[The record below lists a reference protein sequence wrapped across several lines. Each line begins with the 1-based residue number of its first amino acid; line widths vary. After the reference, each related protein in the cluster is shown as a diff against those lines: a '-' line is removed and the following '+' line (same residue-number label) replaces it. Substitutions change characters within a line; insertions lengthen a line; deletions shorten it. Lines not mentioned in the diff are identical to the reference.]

1 MTDALA
7 ARAFMR
13 DLARIINPEFW
24 EKTSE
29 AYEAM
34 IPMLSDVPARCW
46 RSRQCLEAVALA
58 PRKVRSPN
66 IGDVRM
72 AIFQWVR
79 DNPDGTPRLPDPTT
93 EDWNAT
99 DHQWWAYWVLR
110 SKNNFDK
117 VKTSGAEF
125 PRTTRAH
132 CLSLV
137 KSYSPKAFARIIGD
151 VEAFKEAQDREWWR
165 DKLEEKAAIKNPT
178 LRWRELMGMRHNL
191 VTHCYDS
198 RPWLLERLEELIDEA
213 EAQGADTDPEKAH
226 NMSDALAEV
235 ARRMAGMPPRRG
247 KAKAASGA

>member
-1 MTDALA
+1 MSIDA

-13 DLARIINPEFW
+13 DLARATIPEFW
-24 EKTSE
+24 QSAFE

-34 IPMLSDVPARCW
+34 LPMLADVPARCW
-46 RSRQCLEAVALA
+46 TSRQCLEAVALA
-58 PRKVRSPN
+58 PRKARTPN
-66 IGDVRM
+66 VGDIRF

-79 DNPDGTPRLPDPTT
+79 DNPDGTARLPDPTT
-93 EDWNAT
+93 DDWTAV

-132 CLSLV
+132 VLSMV
-137 KSYSPKAFARIIGD
+137 KAYSPKAFARVIRD
-151 VEAFKEAQDREWWR
+151 VEAHEDALDRKWWR

-226 NMSDALAEV
+226 NLSDALAEV